1 MSKASEPLYIG
12 IKGHVVA
19 VDRATG
25 GEIWRTPLAG
35 STYVTVYSDR
45 GGLYAGSRG
54 ALFCLDRTTG
64 SILWRNNLSGL
75 GYNLITFGGSDA
87 AAAVAEMTDRQRA
100 AAAAA
105 AGA

>member
-1 MSKASEPLYIG
+1 MSNASEPLYIG

-25 GEIWRTPLAG
+25 SEIWRTPLAG
-35 STYVTVYSDR
+35 SSYVTVHSDR
-45 GGLYAGSRG
+45 GGLYAGARG
-54 ALFCLDRTTG
+54 TLFCLDRTTG
-64 SILWRNNLSGL
+64 SILWKNNLSGL
-75 GYNLITFGGSDA
+75 GFNLIMFSGSDA
-87 AAAVAEMTDRQRA
+87 AAAVADIAQKQA

>member
-1 MSKASEPLYIG
+1 MSNASEPLYIG

-35 STYVTVYSDR
+35 SSYVTVHFDR
-45 GGLYAGSRG
+45 GGLYAGARG
-54 ALFCLDRTTG
+54 TLFCLDRTTG
-64 SILWRNNLSGL
+64 SILWKNNLPGL
-75 GYNLITFGGSDA
+75 GYNLIMFAGSDA
-87 AAAVAEMTDRQRA
+87 AAAVADIAQKQA

-105 AGA
+105 AS

>member
-1 MSKASEPLYIG
+1 MSNASEPLYIG

-25 GEIWRTPLAG
+25 SEIWRTPLAG
-35 STYVTVYSDR
+35 SSYVTVYCDR

-54 ALFCLDRTTG
+54 SLFCLDRTTG

-75 GYNLITFGGSDA
+75 GYNLITFGGSDV
-87 AAAVAEMTDRQRA
+87 AAAVADIAQKQA

-105 AGA
+105 ASA